1 MNDREKKK
9 TRRNK
14 EGAVVPMNESI
25 LFQYMLLYR
34 VLASLSVLTLLISFL
49 DTYQEGFTLLYTPVN
64 NVLTLVV
71 LWVMVLR
78 ECVYS

>member
-1 MNDREKKK
+1 
-9 TRRNK
+9 
-14 EGAVVPMNESI
+14 MNESI

-34 VLASLSVLTLLISFL
+34 VLASLSVLTVLISFL
-49 DTYQEGFTLLYTPVN
+49 DTYQEGFTLLYIPVN
-64 NVLTLVV
+64 NVLTFVV

>member
-9 TRRNK
+9 VGRNK

>member
-9 TRRNK
+9 QRRNK
-14 EGAVVPMNESI
+14 EGAFVSMNESI

-34 VLASLSVLTLLISFL
+34 VLASLSVLTVLISFL

-64 NVLTLVV
+64 NVLTFVV